1 MFTPQT
7 GSVPHLFVKEFY
19 RENFFLIQILL
30 REVSAIR
37 DWMVCGLLILASMCD
52 LWSHRIDNRII
63 FFGWIFGIIISCY
76 EYGIMGAGCFI
87 CNALV
92 VLVTLFI
99 LYCIKCIGSG
109 DAKLLSVIGGM
120 YGYALAGYVI
130 FYAFII
136 VAAGTVFY
144 ILWNCI
150 VCGREYI
157 WRNQGK
163 YRTHKIPMAVPI
175 SLGYFIMLAGVRLPV

>member
-1 MFTPQT
+1 
-7 GSVPHLFVKEFY
+7 
-19 RENFFLIQILL
+19 
-30 REVSAIR
+30 
-37 DWMVCGLLILASMCD
+37 MVCGLLILASMCD
-52 LWSHRIDNRII
+52 LKSHRIDNRIVI
-63 FFGWIFGIIISCY
+63 SGWIFGITFSYY

-92 VLVTLFI
+92 VLVALFV
-99 LYCIKCIGSG
+99 LYCIKCIGPG

-130 FYAFII
+130 LYAFLI

-144 ILWNCI
+144 VFWKCI
-150 VCGREYI
+150 IRDREYI
-157 WRNQGK
+157 YGNQRK